1 MSFPVFPTD
10 SLYKWASIFGLTLI
24 ITSGYVFISFL
35 WRYQNSLP
43 EYEASIYLI
52 RIGTLFVAVF
62 GFVLAGWGFYQWYV
76 KLQIH
81 INREV
86 KARADEQEIKCQIL
100 KKELESLNK

>member
-24 ITSGYVFISFL
+24 ITNGYVFISFL
-35 WRYQNSLP
+35 WRYRNNLP
-43 EYEASIYLI
+43 EYEEYIDFI
-52 RIGTLFVAVF
+52 RICTQVGAVF

-86 KARADEQEIKCQIL
+86 KARADEQEIKCQIV